1 MRIFK
6 TLLTLTVA
14 LLAIAPSHAV
24 TDKEMDQAKAI
35 AAKQYLRWV
44 NDGSG
49 YLDEFE
55 VKSMSELNS
64 KLKEKEKENLKA
76 FNSVSVPG
84 DYASWDKE
92 KLVEFWSVTFF
103 TSPLLEQKG
112 KNAKASVKKKIQAMQ
127 VSAPAPKEEAKPEP
141 PAPEPEPGAEPV
153 TENVTNPD
161 AMPTAEDAVNQ
172 EQDILN
178 DQQAIADDAKL
189 ADESRHEEQSNTWV
203 YVLVLAILIGVV
215 IWLVVYAANVMKRQP
230 TGEDERGRE
239 SGSASE
245 NESEL
250 RAQAKAAITKKNEE
264 IDQLRQRL
272 QKEESR
278 AADLGME
285 IERLKLENSR
295 LHQQIVK
302 MREETTGKEIE
313 REKTAV
319 ARQEAVKKVREETP
333 AKLIKTIYLG
343 RANQRGIFV
352 RADRRITP
360 GNTIYRLDTNDGLV
374 GTFHVVDEPEV
385 IDVAL
390 SDPGLYL
397 ATGCTGEDFE
407 DTAGVTRIVT
417 DSDGTAI
424 FENGYWKV
432 LRKTRIRYE

>member
-1 MRIFK
+1 M
-6 TLLTLTVA
+6 
-14 LLAIAPSHAV
+14 
-24 TDKEMDQAKAI
+24 TDKEMDRAKAI

-55 VKSMSELNS
+55 ASSMSELNS
-64 KLKEKEKENLKA
+64 KLKAKEKENLKA
-76 FNSVSVPG
+76 FNSVSVPS
-84 DYASWDKE
+84 DYASWNKE

-103 TSPLLEQKG
+103 TSPLLDQKG
-112 KNAKASVKKKIQAMQ
+112 KNAKASVKKKIEAMS
-127 VSAPAPKEEAKPEP
+127 VSAPAAKEETTVPEP
-141 PAPEPEPGAEPV
+141 PAPEPEPMAQPMPEEV
-153 TENVTNPD
+153 NNPSE
-161 AMPTAEDAVNQ
+161 MPTAEGVAEQ

-178 DQQAIADDAKL
+178 DQQAIAEDAQL
-189 ADESRHEEQSNTWV
+189 ADESRRREESHTWV
-203 YVLVLAILIGVV
+203 YVLVLAILVGVV

-230 TGEDERGRE
+230 SGDESDKGEKGARGE
-239 SGSASE
+239 GSDR
-245 NESEL
+245 ESEL

-264 IDQLRQRL
+264 IEELHTRL
-272 QKEESR
+272 QNEEKRS
-278 AADLGME
+278 AEMGME
-285 IERLKLENSR
+285 LERLKLENSR

-302 MREETTGKEIE
+302 MREDTMTKQAE
-313 REKTAV
+313 REKTATV
-319 ARQEAVKKVREETP
+319 LKETVRKEREEAP
-333 AKLIKTIYLG
+333 VKLLKTIYLG

-385 IDVAL
+385 VEVAL
-390 SDPGLYL
+390 TDPGLYL

-407 DTAGVTRIVT
+407 DTAGVSRIIT